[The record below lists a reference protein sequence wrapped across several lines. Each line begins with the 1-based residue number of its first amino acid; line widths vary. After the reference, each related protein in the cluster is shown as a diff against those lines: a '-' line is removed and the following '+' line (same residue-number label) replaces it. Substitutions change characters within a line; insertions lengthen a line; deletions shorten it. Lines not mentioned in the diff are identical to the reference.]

1 MKRMLALLLGLL
13 TLAGVGVGYATFAAG
28 RQDAST
34 PEVRPLDLT
43 AGGQLLFVDTSRTG
57 GRRTVG
63 STALAAPDAAR
74 TDTGLRCERFS
85 VAAGTAVCLQ
95 TRSGPLPG
103 TDAVILDGAMKEKRR
118 IKLAGTPSRARVS
131 ASGAMISWT
140 VFVTGDSYNKT
151 GFSTWTGILDTRT
164 GFNLL
169 NIEGIPLTVDGKPY
183 RAADV
188 NFWGVTFAA
197 DDNRF
202 YATVATNGRT
212 YLVEGDYANW
222 EAHTLRENVE
232 CPSLS
237 PDGTRIAFKKR
248 VDSTKWRLH
257 VLDLATMRETP
268 LAERESIDDQAVW
281 LDADTVMYN
290 RGSDL
295 YATPAD
301 GTGTPHRIAEHA
313 ASGAAVG

>member
-1 MKRMLALLLGLL
+1 MKRLLALVLGLL
-13 TLAGVGVGYATFAAG
+13 ALAGVGVGYSTFAAG
-28 RQDAST
+28 RQDAAT
-34 PEVRPLDLT
+34 PEMRPLDLT
-43 AGGQLLFVDTSRTG
+43 AGGQLLFVDTSRSG
-57 GRRTVG
+57 GRRTVAG
-63 STALAAPDAAR
+63 AALAAPDGAR

-103 TDAVILDGAMKEKRR
+103 TDALILDGAMHEKRR
-118 IKLAGTPSRARVS
+118 IKLAGTPSRAQVS
-131 ASGAMISWT
+131 ASGTMVSWT

-202 YATVATNGRT
+202 YATVATRGRT

-248 VDSTKWRLH
+248 TDSTTWRLH

-268 LAERESIDDQAVW
+268 LAEGESIDDQAVW
-281 LDADTVMYN
+281 LDTDTIMYN
-290 RGSDL
+290 RGPDL
-295 YATPAD
+295 YTTAAD
-301 GTGTPHRIAEHA
+301 GTGPPHRLTQHA
-313 ASGAAVG
+313 ASGAAVR